1 MDELKKYGKNILIN
15 DYEKGVLLKYGID
28 VKLCQN
34 IDEVLLLISR
44 IIDELDDLDYE
55 ELLKNNSY
63 EKYGFRYLNKIV
75 NKYKYKVELKTN

>member
-55 ELLKNNSY
+55 ELDYIASILA
-63 EKYGFRYLNKIV
+63 ERKYYGETNK
-75 NKYKYKVELKTN
+75 

>member
-44 IIDELDDLDYE
+44 IIDELDDLNYE
-55 ELLKNNSY
+55 ELDYIASILA
-63 EKYGFRYLNKIV
+63 ERKYYGQTNK
-75 NKYKYKVELKTN
+75 